1 MFRHPT
7 IGFYFAR
14 RFAKTMLV
22 IFLVVFVLIAFVDY
36 LELARRSVQRAN
48 FDALI
53 YLLISLTRV
62 PTVIERALPFTVL
75 FAAMASFVLAN
86 RQLELVVARASGL
99 SAWQFILPAST
110 VAVVFGVFATTV
122 FNPAATALKEE
133 SIQILNRLADGV
145 ATGNLIGSNQ
155 QNKPIW
161 IRQSGLEG
169 NSILGA
175 KNSYNRGLSLTD
187 VSVFVFDLENS
198 LDRRIDAR
206 SAEYSDGK
214 WLLRDATV
222 TRPSTAPV
230 KVAEVVLPTDLGP
243 DQVSQQLANPDT
255 ISFWALPEFIE
266 ISKRSGVPSTGYEMR
281 YQALLAQPLLF
292 LAMVLVAATVSLR
305 FSRSRD
311 LGQVILTGVIV
322 GFVLYV
328 VTELA
333 IGFGRSG
340 IVYPAI
346 AAWAPSVV
354 ATLASVTVL
363 LHREDG

>member
-7 IGFYFAR
+7 ISFYFAR
-14 RFAKTMLV
+14 RFARMTFV

-36 LELARRSVQRAN
+36 LELARRSVQREN
-48 FDALI
+48 FDAFW
-53 YLLISLTRV
+53 YLVISLTRV

-75 FAAMASFVLAN
+75 FASMASFVMAN

-99 SAWQFILPAST
+99 SAWQFILPAGS
-110 VAVVFGVFATTV
+110 VALAFGIFATTL
-122 FNPAATALKEE
+122 FNPGATALKEE
-133 SIQILNRLADGV
+133 SIRILNSLTADAVGQ
-145 ATGNLIGSNQ
+145 GENQ

-169 NSILGA
+169 SSIMGA
-175 KNSYNRGLSLTD
+175 KNSFNRGMALTG
-187 VSVFVFDLENS
+187 VTVFVFDLNNGLS
-198 LDRRIDAR
+198 RRIDAR
-206 SAEYSDGK
+206 SAEYQDGK
-214 WLLRDATV
+214 WLLRDTMVARQAE
-222 TRPSTAPV
+222 RPV
-230 KVAEVVLPTDLGP
+230 HVDEVVLPTDLRA
-243 DQVSQQLANPDT
+243 DQVSQQLANPET
-255 ISFWALPEFIE
+255 ISFWSLPQFIE
-266 ISKRSGVPSTGYEMR
+266 ISSRSGVPSTGYEMR
-281 YQALLAQPLLF
+281 YQSLLAQPLLF

-328 VTELA
+328 VSELA
-333 IGFGRSG
+333 IGLGRSG
-340 IVYPAI
+340 VVNPAV
-346 AAWAPSVV
+346 AAWAPPIV

>member
-1 MFRHPT
+1 MLRHPT
-7 IGFYFAR
+7 ITFYFAR
-14 RFAKTMLV
+14 RFARTTLI

-48 FDALI
+48 FDAFW

-62 PTVIERALPFTVL
+62 PTVIERALPFTIL
-75 FAAMASFVLAN
+75 FAAMASFVMAN

-99 SAWQFILPAST
+99 SAWQFIFPSGL
-110 VAVVFGVFATTV
+110 VALLFGVFASTM

-133 SIQILNRLADGV
+133 SIQILNGLSDTVLGGELA
-145 ATGNLIGSNQ
+145 GSNQ

-161 IRQSGLEG
+161 LRQSGLEG

-187 VSVFVFDLENS
+187 VTVFVFDLENS

-206 SAEYSDGK
+206 SAEYRDGE
-214 WLLRDATV
+214 WLLNNATV
-222 TRPSTAPV
+222 TRPGARPEPV
-230 KVAEVVLPTDLGP
+230 AQVVLPTDLRP
-243 DQVSQQLANPDT
+243 DQVSQQLANPET
-255 ISFWALPEFIE
+255 ISFWSLPEFIE
-266 ISKRSGVPSTGYEMR
+266 ISRRSGVPSTGYEMR
-281 YQALLAQPLLF
+281 YQSLLAQPLLF

-328 VTELA
+328 VSELA
-333 IGFGRSG
+333 IGLGRSG
-340 IVYPAI
+340 VVNPAI
-346 AAWAPSVV
+346 AAWAPPIV

>member
-7 IGFYFAR
+7 LSLYFAR
-14 RFAKTMLV
+14 RFARMALI

-36 LELARRSVQRAN
+36 LELARRSVQRSN
-48 FDALI
+48 FDAFA

-62 PTVIERALPFTVL
+62 PTVIERALPFTIL

-86 RQLELVVARASGL
+86 RQLELVIARASGL
-99 SAWQFILPAST
+99 SAWQFVLPAGL
-110 VAVVFGVFATTV
+110 VALLFGVFATTV

-133 SIQILNRLADGV
+133 SLQILTQLSG
-145 ATGNLIGSNQ
+145 TGSVVSGTNQ
-155 QNKPIW
+155 ENKPIW
-161 IRQSGLEG
+161 IRQSGSDG

-175 KNSYNRGLSLTD
+175 KNSYNKGLSLTD
-187 VSVFVFDLENS
+187 VSAFVFDPAGS

-206 SAEYSDGK
+206 SAQYESGK
-214 WLLRDATV
+214 WLLHDATI
-222 TRPSTAPV
+222 TTAGVAPEP
-230 KVAEVVLPTDLGP
+230 VAEVVLPTDLGP
-243 DQVSQQLANPDT
+243 DQVSQQLADPDT
-255 ISFWALPEFIE
+255 ISFWSLPEFIE
-266 ISKRSGVPSTGYEMR
+266 ISKRSGVPSDGYEMR
-281 YQALLAQPLLF
+281 YQALLAQPLMF

-328 VTELA
+328 VTQLA
-333 IGFGRSG
+333 IGLGRSG

-346 AAWAPSVV
+346 AAWGPSVV
-354 ATLASVTVL
+354 ASLVSITVL
-363 LHREDG
+363 LYREDG